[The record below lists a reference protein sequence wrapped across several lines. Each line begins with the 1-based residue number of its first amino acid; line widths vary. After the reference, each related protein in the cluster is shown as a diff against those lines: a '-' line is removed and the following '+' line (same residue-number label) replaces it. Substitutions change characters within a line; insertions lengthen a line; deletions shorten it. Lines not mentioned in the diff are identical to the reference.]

1 MKTRFWRCAIISL
14 LLGTLPVQW
23 LAAATTPPCTGHSVG
38 VVHKVS
44 ERATADLTETMH
56 RVAPEKASGTNAWGG
71 AHPPHHGT
79 AHAHELLTKPQ
90 TVAHTVAQHVVQP
103 VSQAVAGQDE
113 AQAQEHTYALCASA
127 GHCCLGAGLVSV
139 PRLTD
144 FAQRNVSADF
154 AALTQK
160 HRSPVLG
167 GPERPP
173 RFHAA

>member
-14 LLGTLPVQW
+14 LLGTLPAQW
-23 LAAATTPPCTGHSVG
+23 LAAATTPPCTGHAVG
-38 VVHKVS
+38 AVHKAS
-44 ERATADLTETMH
+44 ERAAADLTKTMH
-56 RVAPEKASGTNAWGG
+56 RVAPEKASSANAWVG

-79 AHAHELLTKPQ
+79 AHAHELLAEPQ
-90 TVAHTVAQHVVQP
+90 TVAHTVAQH

-113 AQAQEHTYALCASA
+113 AQAQEPTYALCASA

-139 PRLTD
+139 LPLTD

-173 RFHAA
+173 RFHSA